1 MILNIL
7 SLILP
12 HKAINKINTVFAGKN
27 MHVIELITKKGPK
40 GIYSSLLFKIAFRT
54 IKTTTETMAP
64 TKNDSSA
71 I

>member
-7 SLILP
+7 SLIVP
-12 HKAINKINTVFAGKN
+12 HKAMNKINTVFAGKN
-27 MHVIELITKKGPK
+27 IHAIELITKNGPK

-54 IKTTTETMAP
+54 INTITETMAP
-64 TKNDSSA
+64 TKNDNNA